1 MCTQIEQFSDARAR
15 DGTVRAFGAE
25 LSPDIADP
33 WESKSP
39 GAEDA
44 LASLTA
50 GTVAAGASL
59 VAPGGGVL
67 ALVS

>member
-1 MCTQIEQFSDARAR
+1 
-15 DGTVRAFGAE
+15 VRAFGAE